1 MDRRTFIG
9 RVAGG
14 LLAVP
19 FGSRAQNPSLPV
31 IGFLNSASADG
42 FAYLVAA
49 FRQGLKE
56 TGHVDGQNVAIEY
69 RWAEGHLDRL
79 PAMAGELVQRRV
91 ALIAAGGNRRAR
103 LAAKAATATIPIVFV
118 TGGDP
123 VKEGLVASLSRPGGN
138 ITGVTVPTNVLDV
151 KRLELLN
158 QAVPPAAAIAILVNP
173 ANGYI
178 EAQLKDLR
186 AAAGTMGRKIHILN
200 ATSEREIDAGFASL
214 GPLRAG
220 GLVVAADPLFNSW
233 RAQLVELA
241 ARHRIP
247 AIFEWRE
254 FAAAGGLMSY
264 GSNIANGYRE
274 MGVYAGRILKGAKP
288 ADLPV
293 LQAAKFELVVNLNA
307 AKALGLT
314 IPQSLLLR
322 ADEVIR

>member
-1 MDRRTFIG
+1 MDRRGFIG
-9 RVAGG
+9 SVAGG
-14 LLAVP
+14 LLAVAL
-19 FGSRAQNPSLPV
+19 GSRAQNPSLPV
-31 IGFLNSASADG
+31 IGFLHSASADG

-56 TGHVDGQNVAIEY
+56 AGHVEGQHVEIEY
-69 RWAEGHLDRL
+69 RWAEGHLEQL

-91 ALIAAGGNRRAR
+91 ALIAAGGNQRAR

-138 ITGVTVPTNVLDV
+138 ITGVTVPTSILDV

-178 EAQLKDLR
+178 EAQLKDLH
-186 AAAGTMGRKIHILN
+186 AAAGTMGRKIRILK
-200 ATSEREIDAGFASL
+200 ATSEREIDTAFASL
-214 GPLRAG
+214 GQLRAG
-220 GLVVAADPLFNSW
+220 GLVVAADPLFNSR

-241 ARHRIP
+241 ARHRTP

-264 GSNIANGYRE
+264 GSNIVNGYRE

-293 LQAAKFELVVNLNA
+293 LQAAKFELVVNLNT
-307 AKALGLT
+307 AKALGIA

-322 ADEVIR
+322 ADEVIQ

>member
-1 MDRRTFIG
+1 MDRRRFLG

-158 QAVPPAAAIAILVNP
+158 QVVPPAAAIAILVNP

-214 GPLRAG
+214 APLRAG

-293 LQAAKFELVVNLNA
+293 LQAANFELVVNLNT
-307 AKALGLT
+307 AKALGIV

>member
-1 MDRRTFIG
+1 MDRRGFIG
-9 RVAGG
+9 SVAGG

-19 FGSRAQNPSLPV
+19 LGSRAQKSSLPV
-31 IGFLNSASADG
+31 IGFLHSASADG

-56 TGHVDGQNVAIEY
+56 TGHVDGQNVEIEY
-69 RWAEGHLDRL
+69 RWAEEHLEQL

-138 ITGVTVPTNVLDV
+138 ITGVTVPTSILDV

-158 QAVPPAAAIAILVNP
+158 QAVPPGATIAILVNP

-178 EAQLKDLR
+178 EAQLKDLH
-186 AAAGTMGRKIHILN
+186 AAAGTMGRKIRILK
-200 ATSEREIDAGFASL
+200 ATSEREIDTAFASL
-214 GPLRAG
+214 GQLRAG

-293 LQAAKFELVVNLNA
+293 LQAAKFELVVNLNT
-307 AKALGLT
+307 AKALGIA

-322 ADEVIR
+322 ADEVIQ